1 MTALQWSPPTQAQLR
16 AADQYVEIVLK
27 ALRSGKGVHSETA
40 IAAAARM
47 AGTFLFRSFNFSLAD
62 VKPGSAV
69 LSDAAND
76 HGPVLIK
83 TLSAGLAGLK
93 VSLDQ
98 SRLSGKIPK
107 ENSPQISVT
116 ETQALMERQFREV
129 SHKIG
134 LTPEQSAH
142 ACALAAARLIQ
153 RTSGVLDPNVGF
165 SVAAY
170 GFVEGSKTA
179 PIPLDDRQADG
190 KPWYKLWK

>member
-1 MTALQWSPPTQAQLR
+1 V
-16 AADQYVEIVLK
+16 DIVLK

-47 AGTFLFRSFNFSLAD
+47 AGTFLLRSFNFPLAD
-62 VKPGSAV
+62 VNPGSAV
-69 LSDAAND
+69 FSDAAND
-76 HGPVLIK
+76 HGPILIQ
-83 TLSAGLAGLK
+83 TLVAGLAALK

-98 SRLSGKIPK
+98 ARLSGKIPK
-107 ENSPQISVT
+107 ENNPQISVT
-116 ETQALMERQFREV
+116 ETQALVERQFREV
-129 SHKIG
+129 SDKIG

-153 RTSGVLDPNVGF
+153 MTGSVLDPNVGF

-170 GFVEGSKTA
+170 GFVEGTKTA
-179 PIPLDDRQADG
+179 PIALDDKRADG